1 MTNLH
6 DEIAK
11 VAYELYEESG
21 KINGNDL
28 FNWLEAE
35 RLVESWYKGQQEG
48 QKLKAAMRKTTSQ
61 EDSGDRRSTVVQTEA
76 QAYLKGRPRENRKKQ
91 TG

>member
-48 QKLKAAMRKTTSQ
+48 QKPKAEMKKAAAT
-61 EDSGDRRSTVVQTEA
+61 EGSGDRRSKAVHA
-76 QAYLKGRPRENRKKQ
+76 
-91 TG
+91 

>member
-11 VAYELYEESG
+11 VAYELYEKSG

-28 FNWLEAE
+28 FHWLEAE

-48 QKLKAAMRKTTSQ
+48 QKPKAAMRKTTAP
-61 EDSGDRRSTVVQTEA
+61 EGYRNRRTKAVHAEG
-76 QAYLKGRPRENRKKQ
+76 QA
-91 TG
+91 